1 MRVGLSSKW
10 KPQKGQHSPMRMRC
24 SWNED
29 VTSQNSPAH
38 APHNETRNS
47 CSHCADIPVLVPW
60 FINTTAMKGNI
71 LCRPLGWQER
81 GIKMHRRCN
90 ANSWSHVGEQ
100 NALRIRLQGKK
111 GPPASETR
119 WYSWVANP
127 GSHQNP
133 WHHQQPCNSED
144 TVWSHEQAWNTSQR
158 CSCLSDGCRL
168 RVSCFRPR
176 RKEGKVEE
184 RQSRVQKI
192 ICESMKSF
200 GSNFRAD
207 LKTSLLLSP
216 CVAPL
221 SATFRHFPAKMI
233 LMVQRVAEGT
243 VTFHADACQIRA
255 AHQLWLSSLV
265 TKCPWIYF

>member
-10 KPQKGQHSPMRMRC
+10 KPQKGQHNPMRMRC

-29 VTSQNSPAH
+29 MTSQNSPAH

-100 NALRIRLQGKK
+100 NTLRIRLQGKK
-111 GPPASETR
+111 GPPASEMR
-119 WYSWVANP
+119 WYSWAANP

-133 WHHQQPCNSED
+133 WHHQAALQQRGHSLKPWAS
-144 TVWSHEQAWNTSQR
+144 VKHIPALQLSFWRVPPQSFMLPASQKGR
-158 CSCLSDGCRL
+158 
-168 RVSCFRPR
+168 
-176 RKEGKVEE
+176 
-184 RQSRVQKI
+184 
-192 ICESMKSF
+192 
-200 GSNFRAD
+200 
-207 LKTSLLLSP
+207 
-216 CVAPL
+216 
-221 SATFRHFPAKMI
+221 
-233 LMVQRVAEGT
+233 
-243 VTFHADACQIRA
+243 
-255 AHQLWLSSLV
+255 
-265 TKCPWIYF
+265 